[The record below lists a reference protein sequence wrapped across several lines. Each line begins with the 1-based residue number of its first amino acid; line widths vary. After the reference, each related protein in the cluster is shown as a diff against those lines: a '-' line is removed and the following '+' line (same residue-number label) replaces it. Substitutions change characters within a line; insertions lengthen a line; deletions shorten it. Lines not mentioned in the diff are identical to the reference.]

1 MSPPRSIGSWRARL
15 RALTEALVSAGH
27 DPDDGAHAFRVPGR
41 IEVLGKHTDYAGGRS
56 LTMATEPGIRLL
68 AVPRE
73 DESLVLLDTTREE
86 QCTVDLTRPVLT
98 PGQRWSV
105 YPVTVARRLAADFGT
120 PSGATVAFE
129 NDLPTA
135 AGLSTSSALV
145 VAVHLALAT
154 VSGLAE
160 RPAFRREVPSP
171 AALAGYLGAVEN
183 GQRFGDLPGGEG
195 VGTFGGSEDH
205 TAILCSRP
213 GSLGLYRYAPVRPER
228 SVRLPEGLLFAV
240 GASGVKVEK
249 AGAALDDYNRLSR
262 RAAAAAEA
270 WRRASGDDAPH
281 LDAAIERAGTEAVL
295 AALASEPELRLR
307 AEQFAI
313 ESEELVPAAA
323 EALST
328 ADLARFGELV
338 ERSQRLAE
346 THLGNQ
352 IPETVF
358 LAREARR
365 LDAPAASAFGAGF
378 GGAVWALVQ
387 REEAP
392 RFLAAWR
399 GSYERRFPH
408 RAEGARFLLTGAAA
422 PAGPLPL

>member
-1 MSPPRSIGSWRARL
+1 MSQRPIETWAARL

-27 DPDDGAHAFRVPGR
+27 GEDDGAWGFRVPGR

-68 AVPRE
+68 AVPRD

-86 QCTVDLTRPVLT
+86 RCTVDLRRPEVT

-105 YPVTVARRLAADFGT
+105 YPVTVARRLAADFG
-120 PSGATVAFE
+120 PPAGATVAFE

-160 RPAFRREVPSP
+160 RPAFRRAVPTP
-171 AALAGYLGAVEN
+171 EALAGYLGAVEN
-183 GQRFGDLPGGEG
+183 GQRFGELPGGEG

-205 TAILCSRP
+205 TAILCSQAGR
-213 GSLGLYRYAPVRPER
+213 LGLYRYAPVRPER
-228 SVRLPEGLLFAV
+228 SVALPEGLLFAI
-240 GASGVKVEK
+240 ASSGVKVEK
-249 AGAALDDYNRLSR
+249 TGAALEDYNRLSR
-262 RAAAAAEA
+262 QAAAAAEA
-270 WRRASGDDAPH
+270 WRLATGDEAPH
-281 LDAAIERAGTEAVL
+281 LDAAIERAGAEAVFETL
-295 AALASEPELRLR
+295 RSEPELRRR
-307 AEQFAI
+307 AEQFAT

-378 GGAVWALVQ
+378 GGAVWALIR
-387 REEAP
+387 REEAQ
-392 RFLAAWR
+392 RFLVAWR
-399 GSYERRFPH
+399 ESYQRRFPH
-408 RAEGARFLLTGAAA
+408 RAAGARFLLTGAAA
-422 PAGPLPL
+422 PAGPSSP